1 MTPPTNEPDRCIH
14 LKIPNEGRFSV
25 TRDIAELWL
34 ESIKRQRAEIDAEI
48 EDNDQLPMDEMH
60 PTPAVGMD

>member
-1 MTPPTNEPDRCIH
+1 MTPQTSEPDRCIH
-14 LKIPNEGRFSV
+14 LEIPNEGRFSI

-34 ESIKRQRAEIDAEI
+34 ESIKAQLAEIDAEI
-48 EDNDQLPMDEMH
+48 EDDDQPPLDVMY